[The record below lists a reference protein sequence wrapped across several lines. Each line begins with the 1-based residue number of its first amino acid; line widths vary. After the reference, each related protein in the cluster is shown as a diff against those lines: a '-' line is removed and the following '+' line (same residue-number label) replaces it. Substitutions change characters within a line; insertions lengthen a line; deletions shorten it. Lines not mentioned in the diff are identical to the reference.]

1 MDAVKRSVF
10 TYGGYDELWSDDYKL
25 SIRYHRAREY
35 SLTKK
40 DGVWT
45 PDDTVHPFTAQYLR
59 SAATI
64 AETAEK
70 CHRIEDIAEY
80 LPSPEGLLPE
90 ELLRLLLDDGGLS
103 MDAAMQI
110 VVRCFGKLLCVEE
123 DHDYL
128 FDMQPRTAAL
138 TAVLRSELKKHIWHE
153 PYSENCRFPLGAVE
167 TETEL
172 MLTAYVFSDSELS
185 LRVFGDGT
193 ECEYKMT
200 GNGFKRSCSISLSDV
215 GAYEYRFVSK
225 AAESGTFRLTVYKK
239 SFATP
244 DWAKGK
250 VMYQIFPDRFGFGDC
265 KSGIEYHR
273 ALGRSPELHAS
284 IAEPVRWQAR
294 DFESDYS
301 PDDFYGGTLRGITE
315 KLPYLRSLGVGI
327 IYLNPIVE
335 ARSNHRYDTGD
346 YTKVDPILGTV
357 EDYER
362 LCDKAKALGI
372 AVINDGV
379 FSHTGADSVY
389 FNRYGSYPE
398 IGAWQGDES
407 TYRSWYDFG
416 DYPHSYK
423 CWWNFAD
430 LPEVNEHDPI
440 WQEYIINGD
449 NAVVKQWLRHGASG
463 FRLDVADEL
472 PDDILELIRGSVKA
486 EKSDAF
492 IIGEVWEDA
501 VTKESYGHRRNY
513 ALGYSLDSVMNYP
526 FRTAV
531 TDFALE
537 LCSSFELRDFL
548 LSQMHN
554 YPAPMYECL
563 MNLLGSHDVERLH
576 TVLSCGKGISAL
588 SRDEQSKLSPS
599 AEQSAKGTML
609 QKLCAAIQYAVPGIP
624 CLYYGDEEGL
634 DGARDPFN
642 RAPFEPKKCGL
653 YGYYAELGK
662 LREGSDAL
670 KYGKMSIE
678 CPSDGVIML
687 YRSLGGERIVCIVN
701 RGDEPFSLPFS
712 AKPLLSGIPSD
723 KLPPYTAGF
732 YKI

>member
-10 TYGGYDELWSDDYKL
+10 TYGAYDELWSDDYKL
-25 SIRYHRAREY
+25 TIRYHRAREY

-40 DGVWT
+40 GGVWT
-45 PDDTVHPFTAQYLR
+45 PDDYVHPYTTQYLR
-59 SAATI
+59 SAATF
-64 AETAEK
+64 AEAAEK
-70 CHRIEDIAEY
+70 CRRIEDIAEY
-80 LPSPEGLLPE
+80 LPNVEGLLPE
-90 ELLRLLLDDGGLS
+90 ELLRLLLDDKGLS

-110 VVRCFGKLLCVEE
+110 VVKCFGTLLCVQEE
-123 DHDYL
+123 HDYL

-138 TAVLRSELKKHIWHE
+138 TAILHSELKKYIWHD
-153 PYSENCRFPLGAVE
+153 PYDEACRFPLGAVE

-172 MLTAYVFSDSELS
+172 RLTAYVFSDSELS
-185 LRVFGDGT
+185 LLICGDGT
-193 ECEYKMT
+193 QSEYKMT
-200 GNGFKRSCSISLSDV
+200 ADGFKHSCSISPSDI
-215 GAYEYRFVSK
+215 GAYEYRFVSPT
-225 AAESGTFRLTVYKK
+225 AESKAFRLTVYKK
-239 SFATP
+239 GFATP

-273 ALGRSPELHAS
+273 ALGQTPELHES
-284 IAEPVRWQAR
+284 ITDPLRFRAR
-294 DFESDYS
+294 DFEADYA
-301 PDDFYGGTLRGITE
+301 PDDFYGGTLNGIAE

-335 ARSNHRYDTGD
+335 ARSNHRYDTAD

-389 FNRYGSYPE
+389 FNRYGSYSE
-398 IGAWQGDES
+398 LGAWQGDES
-407 TYRSWYDFG
+407 PYRSWYDFG
-416 DYPHSYK
+416 DYPCGYK
-423 CWWNFAD
+423 CWWDFKE
-430 LPEVNEHDPI
+430 LPEVNEHDPM
-440 WQEYIINGD
+440 WQEYIISGD
-449 NAVVKQWLRHGASG
+449 NAVIKKWLRHGASG

-472 PDDILELIRGSVKA
+472 PDDVLELIRRSVKA
-486 EKSDAF
+486 EKSDGF

-531 TDFALE
+531 TDFALG

-548 LSQMHN
+548 LSQMYN
-554 YPAPMYECL
+554 YPTPMYECL

-576 TVLSCGKGISAL
+576 TLLSCGKDIAGL
-588 SRDEQSKLSPS
+588 SRQEQSKLSPT
-599 AEQSAKGTML
+599 AEQAEKGTAL
-609 QKLCAAIQYAVPGIP
+609 QRLCAAIQYAVPGIP

-642 RAPFEPKKCGL
+642 RAPFEPKKLGL

-662 LREGSDAL
+662 LREVSDAL
-670 KYGKMSIE
+670 KRGKMSIE
-678 CPSDGVIML
+678 CPSDGVIIL
-687 YRSLGGERIVCIVN
+687 YRSMDSEKVVCILN
-701 RGDEPFSLPFS
+701 RSAEPFALPFS
-712 AKPLLSGIPSD
+712 ATPLISGISSD
-723 KLPPYTAGF
+723 HLPPYTAGF